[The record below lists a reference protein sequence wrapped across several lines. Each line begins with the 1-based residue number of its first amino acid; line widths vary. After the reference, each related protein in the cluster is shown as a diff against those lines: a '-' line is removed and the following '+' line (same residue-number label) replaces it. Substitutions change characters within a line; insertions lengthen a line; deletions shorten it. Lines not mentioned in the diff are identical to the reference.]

1 METERKLDVLADIA
15 RALNQ
20 SGVTWAVGGSL
31 LLYFKGKTGVF
42 RDIDLM
48 VCETDVEKLKQ
59 AMLPLGAPAP
69 SNPNAQY
76 RTRCFLEF
84 TIRGVDVDVM
94 AGFVIL
100 ENGREH
106 DCALSRSR
114 WRSISL
120 YAAKISRCNLWR
132 TGADITHGWA
142 GHPRWR

>member
-59 AMLPLGAPAP
+59 AMLPLGARPRPTRTHSIGRAASWNSP
-69 SNPNAQY
+69 S
-76 RTRCFLEF
+76 
-84 TIRGVDVDVM
+84 
-94 AGFVIL
+94 
-100 ENGREH
+100 
-106 DCALSRSR
+106 
-114 WRSISL
+114 
-120 YAAKISRCNLWR
+120 AAWMW
-132 TGADITHGWA
+132 T
-142 GHPRWR
+142 